1 MKLECICSW
10 YFPIL
15 HYTTLRNTNLQR
27 KKSFEKAA
35 FVEICI
41 SVTANVSKLKA
52 CVRPHVN
59 VRWTFISSSRALF
72 LETLKKRNI
81 YGIIRIR
88 RTFTL
93 FKNKVLKS
101 LKIYRLRGCTEQ
113 HMKSFS
119 LAQAAQNDA
128 YHYQRKSSANIFPS
142 NRSPNSPLFYLK
154 QSANKGYFE

>member
-1 MKLECICSW
+1 MVLNGTTAEKPTFMSGKLYLKIETKDLIYKALYLNTSVHSRFLNETWMHLLMMFSNTKC
-10 YFPIL
+10 
-15 HYTTLRNTNLQR
+15 TTLRNTNLQR

-72 LETLKKRNI
+72 PETLKKRNI

-88 RTFTL
+88 RTL
-93 FKNKVLKS
+93 IMFKNHSKS
-101 LKIYRLRGCTEQ
+101 LTLQ
-113 HMKSFS
+113 
-119 LAQAAQNDA
+119 QW
-128 YHYQRKSSANIFPS
+128 
-142 NRSPNSPLFYLK
+142 
-154 QSANKGYFE
+154 